1 MKILGCWTIRILAC
15 GLLFLGTIPAWG
27 QGENPPAST
36 SESGATSGHG
46 MTLVEQNY
54 KGAVEEQ
61 IEALHRER
69 WQAALHDDAG
79 FFEKQLADQYFGVGA
94 DGRLRTKA
102 ETVENFKSG
111 AIKYE
116 AIDEHDVKVD
126 TYGDAA
132 IMNSTTSVKATI
144 QGKPVNGNY
153 RGTFVYV
160 KERGNWREV
169 AFQLTPVAKE
179 G

>member
-36 SESGATSGHG
+36 TESGATSGHG

-79 FFEKQLADQYFGVGA
+79 FFEKQLADQYFGV
-94 DGRLRTKA
+94 
-102 ETVENFKSG
+102 
-111 AIKYE
+111 
-116 AIDEHDVKVD
+116 
-126 TYGDAA
+126 AA
-132 IMNSTTSVKATI
+132 S
-144 QGKPVNGNY
+144 P
-153 RGTFVYV
+153 
-160 KERGNWREV
+160 
-169 AFQLTPVAKE
+169 
-179 G
+179 